1 MASNERLLTS
11 AEAFEAAYRFV
22 WQYAEREPESVALQL
37 MLVAM
42 EPTED
47 ADRTSDPAVWE
58 DWAACVEDVGRTPIP
73 RFPEA

>member
-1 MASNERLLTS
+1 
-11 AEAFEAAYRFV
+11 
-22 WQYAEREPESVALQL
+22 

-42 EPTED
+42 EPIED